1 MPIGYTRQMSLG
13 AHLQEEAQRA
23 LATDVPTPELPKGT
37 LDQYVD
43 VVDKLARAGI
53 LNQRHARMEPMRH
66 LLRGPV
72 YEQLARGLPYPSQD
86 RGGKFFAEGD
96 VLRGPTRDTLQELST
111 YSLPSRTDDDYYS
124 ALVPREHTETPG
136 FLKLLEVF
144 AAPSYAVSNFVNT
157 IANWMK
163 LASGAELRED
173 QKGELNIF
181 KETWKGLTLQDPET
195 FSSVLRNIG
204 WSSEDAFS
212 YYTRGAIGFVLDIMF
227 DPLTYLTAGSAGV
240 ARKTAG
246 SGVLQEYLRR
256 SKVKFGNGQRLKP
269 AQLLADISDKYVD
282 DLVAASQA
290 ADNIADLPRRNLSSH
305 VGSRRI
311 SVGLERLRSLREQ
324 LASARGSKVPSDDL
338 LMKAMSEEEILEMKW
353 AHRQDLMQQF
363 HQLAAN
369 RSAQELDK
377 FFNVADKA
385 DDFWNSFFR
394 QMRVDP
400 DMGYEL
406 MSELLKAENMLDKG
420 RVTKDAVRN
429 YLVGADVT
437 SVSSIKQAG
446 LQRMLEPG
454 GLKFSVPFTDVEYN
468 FFRSAYLDNL
478 KLSLETN
485 LAKFFGAIGDWA
497 TAPERTAWSAPA
509 TAAVKIIKEVA
520 VTGSVI
526 SARTARLFNKSGAV
540 PQHLAHITRVRDG
553 MRDKAAQE
561 AEEVASRALTMDGT
575 PIPEA
580 ERLAIFAALRESEDR
595 YMRHVE
601 SGNRY
606 TSKKRALAAAKARG
620 ASAEEIAEL
629 EKTAVDY
636 TDANVVAS
644 TLKIELGNT
653 VSDERLQEL
662 TKRAEEIN
670 QLFLNTADDMM
681 DAGAYEAWLSAYLP
695 TQYAKLPKKKVLKK
709 EGLKWMLSSS
719 DPFVK
724 ARKLRRKEAIKPTT
738 DGGLGLTE
746 TRDLWSLLYHR
757 DLATRFTQI
766 DRIAMGQ
773 IVDTIGIH
781 PGQVAQLLDAEY
793 GPNGTVA
800 ANLLGALRMHVSSI
814 EKVWSESE
822 ILEIFPALRQ
832 LKNLFET
839 GEFEKADKW
848 IDNNREMISKALIEG
863 EESFLKAMIESRDA
877 GQATVATFMH
887 NIDTNYEKLL
897 DRIADKD
904 EGLGWADAN
913 AVRDKAIEAFP
924 HLDEGFAVVAYIGA
938 YSQLIKNEMN
948 LLLEAATRSEV
959 ADAPA
964 IVKTAY
970 ARLLKMGQGKG
981 PESPL
986 GIIRSFG
993 AKNTMLPTDS
1003 PTINAVAGVGDVLQ
1017 LEPINVTKVVN
1028 SLIHSDAGNAA
1039 RLAQI
1044 EALQLSL
1051 ADESNALAQKLR
1063 KSSAERAKVA
1073 KIAEHIMLDVV
1084 APAFAEASV
1093 ISNVSAKIL
1102 MYQMAS
1108 AMPWAALEK
1117 RMLYTSDSLA
1127 IATSAHA
1134 DVLENTMQLIA
1145 AKDVKAPEAWA
1156 KVQQLFGADPRLH
1169 EVALAYAKKMRLPLP
1184 DNYVDDYDFML
1195 AMINDLRET
1204 QQRMGASGLHVLT
1217 QNPYVLDQNSD
1228 KYVLRQ
1234 KLKDQITEHLEQQF
1248 GDNPAALAIAKKLV
1262 LRPAQLDMRWN
1273 NWRASAGMREFMEI
1287 DYLGRSDAVIK
1298 KLKATAIDTT
1308 PQQALQ
1314 RARIAALQEVTS
1326 LVVNRIKFSE
1336 ELANAEDSALA
1347 ITRQRLQSVLS
1358 EQQRSAQASATAEV
1372 LEEFDQKLRQLTRA
1386 TVADTSLATGAD
1398 IGVPFEQALS
1408 EVDQAFNQ
1416 IKEQLSPF
1424 LTDQAGIAMLHG
1436 HLDQFT
1442 EQVLANAKR
1451 TRSMV
1456 DQAAQISRKLQS
1468 WTRSNAAL
1476 WSADPTEILDLV
1488 DEVRK
1493 LAKRLEGNTA
1503 RLQREMSEIYSS
1515 EAFAFGEIHG
1525 EKLLKYDEIE
1535 GNFWQIK
1542 KSLGEQ
1548 RGMPSVAASRQAL
1561 QDEIARLETTLKQH
1575 RNIGDG
1581 AEEYRKQLVQ
1591 ALEEQRRQVV
1601 QIDAVDELMQR
1612 SVNLLKKKAFTG
1624 AVEETRARKTVT
1636 PDQRDA
1642 IRKEAWDK
1650 YPFIEPER
1658 VKGPVS
1664 KQSQDAAKDAA
1675 DAANAEQ
1682 TAKRKAY
1689 EQKEIAKLQNTGRKK
1704 RRMSAGAAREAVRHM
1719 LTLAIADTWLRRGD
1733 FAEGSWYRA
1742 IDDLMNNGAKE
1753 KAFKPFIR
1761 QIKRAG
1767 VWDTDELVMVF
1778 RQVAEGPPVV
1788 MQGMRGAA
1796 SDRLFAMQLLP
1807 LDDFLKLPEKLD
1819 AYFTSQWEF
1828 WDGFLSA
1835 DTPMPTYRE
1844 LVAKM
1849 NEMGLASTPEWK
1861 EKLNRAARR
1870 MNNVF
1875 GKTYKG
1881 GMQEFYASVVRRRN
1895 EILARGDL
1903 NYTPMQMFYH
1913 YARSAANLTEQDIAS
1928 LWQYQKQAYAHER
1941 AWKETVA
1948 EWTGENFAIAGYED
1962 LPVTAK
1968 QIQQAQEAA
1977 EENARQAKARAK
1989 RKEQE
1994 EFDDAPKEQGEFQ
2007 WYERDEATKE
2017 LEQREREA
2025 ALEADAAKK
2034 RAQTAKQ
2041 GLMRK
2046 RMGEY
2051 KSARAAVQDY
2061 VRAMDE
2067 MHDAMY
2073 ESAWANHMH
2082 LPEWDEKAAFEEFRA
2097 LLLDSEV
2104 VEYQGSTGFDI
2115 PDPSSGIVFPTEEW
2129 AKNYIAVRTEVPP
2142 DKQLQEE
2149 VQRYTREVER
2159 FKSRAT
2165 RDSDTYNDRL
2175 AVMKRNHEEN
2185 MDKIKARGSLEW
2197 AWSGHPHIKEAYES
2211 GATAKECFV
2220 ISEDGYWLKEFDRLT
2235 YQIGVMRPDII
2246 EGSKNTVELRRAVM
2260 RWITEKQEFIT
2271 ESSQPGLLDLRRS
2284 LVEHILEE
2292 DRLSPA
2298 RYLITDQA
2306 DLYPLLVDVQRF
2318 RHAKVSR
2325 ITDDASMLREMMD
2338 DVAAATL
2345 RQASN
2350 SRAAVRLD
2358 PIVSWMASETIDG
2371 KSDVLKRM
2379 AARYLYSGNMA
2390 EYDASMDGFARFLFG
2405 EPMAQRDAMGK
2416 VGDLDRGQ
2424 IQRAQFWGRL
2434 FGLNVPLGQGPV
2446 RQNPYIPR
2454 GTAAASRSERAIRM
2468 RRTAT
2473 LATTVGADNL
2483 MQFIGNVEKYAAVT
2497 KTAKGTQRSSRF
2509 VTTQNAVK
2517 AVQAAGNAKVE
2528 PFAQLYERSIVAR
2541 YKVQGLEGQLE
2552 NLRKATNAG
2561 QPNTPSVQAARSL
2574 INYMKFRNIA
2584 QQHAALRQTIAQLPT
2599 QDDIAFMTL
2608 HAIDKKLNIE
2618 RAVDPEK
2625 RAERL
2630 NAYLET
2636 LGKQRDDRTDAEPRL
2651 AVVEGPEIRRLKGM
2665 KEKHDV
2671 KEQVYRFA
2679 GWQEQEKALRVELD
2693 DKLKSWGLPGL
2704 DDREVGEFVQA
2715 NLFDDAPTTTREPVI
2730 TIPDVREP
2738 VADNMER
2745 VRLNRSL
2752 SVDVPINDEGL
2763 AFDRAWF
2770 DGWRRRWDA
2779 WASLDPYYLVNA
2791 PILNPQLQTIKRILG
2806 NLSESDAAQQMYLYA
2821 ITGRVNVESLSVSQA
2836 AHVINYFGNKTAV
2849 EITELGHKL
2858 VEGWSQ
2864 RALNEYVRKTG
2875 RVPKAARRLSDPDT
2889 WEAEA
2894 GSPYEMVTLE
2904 LPQFRNELSPGG
2916 FDMGQPLK
2924 VERHIAEFISDR
2936 MFDDQALSAPVRD
2949 MLRRTVDPLTN
2960 QFKWW
2965 AIAVH
2970 PSSMMRNLL
2979 DGAIRTS
2986 FAIGMKAFNPK
2997 RNWDLFRILH
3007 AKDLQPGE
3015 RTITLGGV
3023 NYDAFFIRDMLERHA
3038 GGVAFS
3044 EKIGIVNRTVE
3055 GLGDPALH
3063 PLSSNYFFR
3072 KGRAIKNVIDNMN
3085 GAMDNMYRASIMMD
3099 LLDQGAP
3106 LGHAITQMHHV
3117 MFDYQWGLTPFERD
3131 IMRRMFPFYTFFR
3144 FNIPLSVS
3152 IALKH
3157 PGFMAGIA
3165 KTHSVLSE
3173 HGQGDFEAMLPSYI
3187 RAQWRFGSKVEGG
3200 ELKVFAGR
3208 NYLAMEDLAFVG
3220 KMIQTGKITDTFLDE
3235 VFARMNPLLKLPIEL
3250 ATGQNL
3256 YFGSELLEV
3265 SELKNSF
3272 LNLPVLNDWLQIRP
3286 VVLNGEQLYRVNG
3299 ERWHILMQSHFART
3313 YRTLADLFGEN
3324 RKGEF
3329 TTGVAGFLT
3338 GLRMQSVDL
3347 ERRYNH
3353 IKAVAKY
3360 NEKQVADAVASGDIQ
3375 KAKLLL
3381 GTLERSPYEQDRTL
3395 GAFSALKMHVED
3407 MRQKQRDP
3415 TVQIK

>member
-13 AHLQEEAQRA
+13 QHLQEQAQKA

-37 LDQYVD
+37 LNQYVD
-43 VVDKLARAGI
+43 IVDKLARAGI

-72 YEQLARGLPYPSQD
+72 HEQLARGLPYPSQD
-86 RGGKFFAEGD
+86 KGGKFFAEGD
-96 VLRGPTRDTLQELST
+96 MLRGPTRDTLQELTT
-111 YSLPSRTDDDYYS
+111 YNLPSRTEDDYYS

-144 AAPSYAVSNFVNT
+144 SAASYA
-157 IANWMK
+157 IANAANTAVNWAK

-181 KETWKGLTLQDPET
+181 KEMWKGLTLQDPET
-195 FSSVLRNIG
+195 WSGVLRNMG
-204 WSSEDAFS
+204 WTSEDAFS
-212 YYTRGAIGFVLDIMF
+212 YYTRGAIGFILDIAI
-227 DPLTYLTAGSAGV
+227 DPLTYMTVGVSGV
-240 ARKTAG
+240 AKKAAG
-246 SGVLQEYLRR
+246 SGVLQEYVRR
-256 SKVKFGNGQRLKP
+256 SSVKFANGQRLRP
-269 AQLLADISDKYVD
+269 MQLLANISDKYVD
-282 DLVAASQA
+282 DLVAASRA
-290 ADNIADLPRRNLSSH
+290 ADDVADLPARNLSSH
-305 VGSRRI
+305 VGGRRMA
-311 SVGLERLRSLREQ
+311 VGIERLRSLREQ
-324 LASARGSKVPSDDL
+324 LASARGSKVPDDDL

-353 AHRQDLMQQF
+353 AHRQDVMQQF
-363 HQLAAN
+363 HQLTAN

-406 MSELLKAENMLDKG
+406 MKELLRAENLLDKG
-420 RVTKDAVRN
+420 QVTKDAVRK

-437 SVSSIKQAG
+437 NVSSIKQAG

-454 GLKFSVPFTDVEYN
+454 GVKFSVPFTDIEYN

-478 KLSLETN
+478 KLSIETN

-497 TAPERTAWSAPA
+497 AAPERTAWSAPA
-509 TAAVKIIKEVA
+509 TAAVKITKELA

-526 SARTARLFNKSGAV
+526 AARTARLFNKSGAV
-540 PQHLAHITRVRDG
+540 PQHLSHITRVRDG
-553 MRDKAAQE
+553 MREKAAQE
-561 AEEVASRALTMDGT
+561 AEEVASKAMTIDGT
-575 PIPEA
+575 PIPEE

-606 TSKKRALAAAKARG
+606 TNKKRAIAAAKARG
-620 ASAEEIAEL
+620 ASAEEIAEI

-636 TDANVVAS
+636 TDSNVVAS
-644 TLKIELGNT
+644 TLKLELGDK
-653 VSDERLQEL
+653 VSDARLQEL

-695 TQYAKLPKKKVLKK
+695 TQYANLPKKKVLKK

-746 TRDLWSLLYHR
+746 TKDLWSLLYHR

-781 PGQVAQLLDAEY
+781 PGQIASLLDAEY

-800 ANLLGALRMHVSSI
+800 ANLLGALRMHVSAV
-814 EKVWSESE
+814 EKVWTESE
-822 ILEIFPALRQ
+822 ILEIFPDLEE

-839 GEFEKADKW
+839 GEFGKAANW
-848 IDNNREMISKALIEG
+848 VENSRHLISRALIEG
-863 EESFLKAMIESRDA
+863 DESFLKALMESRDA
-877 GQATVATFMH
+877 GQATVATFMQG
-887 NIDTNYEKLL
+887 IDTNYELTL
-897 DRIADKD
+897 NRIVDPQ
-904 EGLGWADAN
+904 EGLNWVDPDE
-913 AVRDKAIEAFP
+913 VRAAAIEAFP
-924 HLDEGFAVVAYIGA
+924 HLDEGFAVVAYVGA
-938 YSQLIKNEMN
+938 YSQLIRYEMN
-948 LLLEAATRSEV
+948 LMLEAAKINDLTKNV
-959 ADAPA
+959 PAP
-964 IVKTAY
+964 VRTVY
-970 ARLLKMGQGKG
+970 GRLLKLGQGKG
-981 PESPL
+981 PGSPYE
-986 GIIRSFG
+986 IIRGFG
-993 AKNTMLPTDS
+993 VQNVQPHYE
-1003 PTINAVAGVGDVLQ
+1003 PVTINAITGAQEGLTT
-1017 LEPINVTKVVN
+1017 EPLNVTKVVN
-1028 SLIHSDAGNAA
+1028 SLIHADAGNAA
-1039 RLAQI
+1039 RLAQL

-1051 ADESNALAQKLR
+1051 ADESSELMKKLR
-1063 KSSAERAKVA
+1063 GSSTERAKAA
-1073 KIAEHIMLDVV
+1073 KIAEHIMLDIV
-1084 APAFAEASV
+1084 APAFAEASA
-1093 ISNVSAKIL
+1093 ISNLSAKTL

-1117 RMLYTSDSLA
+1117 RMLHSTDSLA
-1127 IATSAHA
+1127 ISTAAYA
-1134 DVLENTMQLIA
+1134 DVFENTLELIKSQDSKA
-1145 AKDVKAPEAWA
+1145 AEAWA
-1156 KVQQLFGADPRLH
+1156 EVRRLFGVDNRLH
-1169 EVALAYAKKMRLPLP
+1169 EVAVAYAKKMRLPLP
-1184 DNYVDDYDFML
+1184 DNYVDDAEFML
-1195 AMINDLRET
+1195 NMIKDLRKT
-1204 QQRMGASGLHVLT
+1204 QKRMASSGIDVFT
-1217 QNPYVLDQNSD
+1217 QNPYVYDLNSK
-1228 KYVLRQ
+1228 KYELRKELKE
-1234 KLKDQITEHLEQQF
+1234 KLTEQLEQQF

-1262 LRPAQLDMRWN
+1262 LRPAPLDMRWN
-1273 NWRASAGMREFMEI
+1273 GWRASDGMREFMEI
-1287 DYLGRSDAVIK
+1287 SYVGKADAVITK
-1298 KLKATAIDTT
+1298 IKATAIDTT
-1308 PQQALQ
+1308 PKQALQ
-1314 RARIAALQEVTS
+1314 RARLAALTDVTS

-1347 ITRQRLQSVLS
+1347 ITRQKLQSVLG
-1358 EQQRSAQASATAEV
+1358 EQKRTAEAAAAAEL
-1372 LEEFDQKLRQLTRA
+1372 LEEFDNKLRQLTRA

-1408 EVDQAFNQ
+1408 EVDQAFGQ
-1416 IKEQLSPF
+1416 IKEALSPF
-1424 LTDQAGIAMLHG
+1424 LTDQAGIAMLHE

-1442 EQVLANAKR
+1442 DQVLANAKR

-1525 EKLLKYDEIE
+1525 EKLLKYDEVE

-1542 KSLGEQ
+1542 KALGEQ
-1548 RGMPSVAASRQAL
+1548 RGTPSVEAQRQARKD
-1561 QDEIARLETTLKQH
+1561 QIARLETTLKEHQ
-1575 RNIGDG
+1575 GLTEY
-1581 AEEYRKQLVQ
+1581 AESYRKELVQ

-1601 QIDAVDELMQR
+1601 QIDAVDEMMQR
-1612 SVNLLKKKAFTG
+1612 SVNVLKRKAFAG
-1624 AVEETRARKTVT
+1624 AVSETRARRVVT
-1636 PDQRDA
+1636 PEQRA
-1642 IRKEAWDK
+1642 EIRKEAWAK
-1650 YPFIEPER
+1650 YPRIEPER
-1658 VKGPVS
+1658 TKGPQS
-1664 KQSQDAAKDAA
+1664 KQAQDAAKDAA
-1675 DAANAEQ
+1675 DAANVEQ
-1682 TAKRKAY
+1682 TKKRTAY
-1689 EQKEIAKLQNTGRKK
+1689 EKREIDRLEKSTGRKRK
-1704 RRMSAGAAREAVRHM
+1704 TMSAGTAREAVRHM
-1719 LTLAIADTWLRRGD
+1719 LTVAIADTWLRRGD

-1753 KAFKPFIR
+1753 QAFKPFIR
-1761 QIKRAG
+1761 QIKKDG
-1767 VWDTDELVMVF
+1767 VWDTDELVQVF
-1778 RQVAEGPPVV
+1778 RQVAVGPPAV

-1807 LDDFLKLPEKLD
+1807 IDEFQKLPEKLD
-1819 AYFTSQWEF
+1819 AFFTNQWEF
-1828 WDGFLSA
+1828 WDGFLSP
-1835 DTPMPTYRE
+1835 DTPMPTFNDLIR
-1844 LVAKM
+1844 KM
-1849 NEMGLASTPEWK
+1849 KEMGLESTEYWK
-1861 EKLNRAARR
+1861 NKLHRAARR
-1870 MNNVF
+1870 MNDVF
-1875 GKTYKG
+1875 SKSYDG
-1881 GMQEFYASVVRRRN
+1881 GIQAFYTSVIKRRD

-1903 NYTPMQMFYH
+1903 TYTPMQMFYQ
-1913 YARSAANLTEQDIAS
+1913 YARSAANLAEEDIAS
-1928 LWQYQKQAYAHER
+1928 LWLYQKQAYAYER

-1948 EWTGENFAIAGYED
+1948 EWTSENFAFVGYED

-1968 QIQQAQEAA
+1968 QIKEAQEAA

-1989 RKEQE
+1989 RKEQDEYDAANKVQADLSFE
-1994 EFDDAPKEQGEFQ
+1994 EVAEIFRDAEK
-2007 WYERDEATKE
+2007 
-2017 LEQREREA
+2017 EA
-2025 ALEADAAKK
+2025 ADELLAKQR
-2034 RAQTAKQ
+2034 RAQMAEK
-2041 GLMRK
+2041 GLMRQK
-2046 RMGEY
+2046 MQAH
-2051 KSARAAVQDY
+2051 KSSREALQDY
-2061 VRAMDE
+2061 IGAMDE

-2073 ESAWANHMH
+2073 GSAWANHMH
-2082 LPEWDEKAAFEEFRA
+2082 LPEWDEDAAFEEFRA

-2104 VEYQGSTGFDI
+2104 VEYEGSTGFNM
-2115 PDPSSGIVFPTEEW
+2115 PEPSSNIVRPTKEW
-2129 AKNYIAVRTEVPP
+2129 ATNYVAVRKGLPNTEALEAE
-2142 DKQLQEE
+2142 KK
-2149 VQRYTREVER
+2149 RYER
-2159 FKSRAT
+2159 QVANFKSRGT
-2165 RDSDTYNDRL
+2165 RDADTYKDRL
-2175 AVMKRNHEEN
+2175 AVMERDHLEA
-2185 MDKIKARGSLEW
+2185 MDKIAARASVDFEW
-2197 AWSGHPHIKEAYES
+2197 TGHPHIREAYES
-2211 GATAKECFV
+2211 GATASECFV
-2220 ISEDGYWLKEFDRLT
+2220 IAEDGKWLKEFDRLARD
-2235 YQIGVMRPDII
+2235 IAVKRPDIFKDT
-2246 EGSKNTVELRRAVM
+2246 KNVVEARQAVM
-2260 RWITEKQEFIT
+2260 DWIIEKQEFIT

-2284 LVEHILEE
+2284 LTEHILLNE
-2292 DRLSPA
+2292 RLAPA
-2298 RYLITDQA
+2298 RYLVTDSG
-2306 DLYPLLVDVQRF
+2306 DLHPFLVDVQRF
-2318 RHAKVSR
+2318 RHAKVAN

-2379 AARYLYSGNMA
+2379 AARYLYSGNMPD
-2390 EYDASMDGFARFLFG
+2390 YDASMDGFARFLFG
-2405 EPMAQRDAMGK
+2405 EPVVQRNVEGTA
-2416 VGDLDRGQ
+2416 GDLDRGQ
-2424 IQRAQFWGRL
+2424 VQRAQFWGRL
-2434 FGLNVPLGQGPV
+2434 FGLNVPMQQGPV
-2446 RQNPYIPR
+2446 RVNPNIPR
-2454 GTAAASRSERAIRM
+2454 DTPAARRSERAIRM
-2468 RRTAT
+2468 RRKAT
-2473 LATTVGADNL
+2473 LSTTVGAGKLLDFIDN
-2483 MQFIGNVEKYAAVT
+2483 FEKYAAV
-2497 KTAKGTQRSSRF
+2497 KETAKGTQRSSRF
-2509 VTTQNAVK
+2509 VTTQQAVK
-2517 AVQAAGNAKVE
+2517 AVQAAGNQKVQ
-2528 PFAQLYERSIVAR
+2528 PLADLYEKAIEAR
-2541 YKVQGLEGQLE
+2541 LRLKGTESQLAH
-2552 NLRKATNAG
+2552 LRAATNAEL
-2561 QPNTPSVQAARSL
+2561 PNTPSVQAARSL

-2599 QDDIAFMTL
+2599 QGDVAFMTL
-2608 HAIDKKLNIE
+2608 HAIDKKINIE
-2618 RAVDPEK
+2618 RGVDPAR

-2630 NAYLET
+2630 DAYLEA
-2636 LGKQRDDRTDAEPRL
+2636 LGKQRDDRMSYEGGAGAARY
-2651 AVVEGPEIRRLKGM
+2651 GPEIRRLKGM
-2665 KEKHDV
+2665 KENHNV
-2671 KEQVYRFA
+2671 KQQVYRFA
-2679 GWQEQEKALRVELD
+2679 GWQEQEKALKVELE
-2693 DKLKSWGLPGL
+2693 DKLRSWGMPGL
-2704 DDREVGEFVQA
+2704 YDRELAMQSATDFAHLQK
-2715 NLFDDAPTTTREPVI
+2715 
-2730 TIPDVREP
+2730 P

-2745 VRLNRSL
+2745 VYLGRGEQKLVL
-2752 SVDVPINDEGL
+2752 DVPINDKGL

-2770 DGWRRRWDA
+2770 DGWMRRWES
-2779 WASLDPYYLVNA
+2779 WNSLDPYYLVNA
-2791 PILNPQLQTIKRILG
+2791 PILNPQMQTIKRMLG
-2806 NLSESDAAQQMYLYA
+2806 NMTDSDAAQQMYLFA
-2821 ITGRVNVESLSVSQA
+2821 ITGRVDVENLTVSQA

-2875 RVPKAARRLSDPDT
+2875 RVPKAARRLSDPET

-2894 GSPYEMVTLE
+2894 GSPYEMVSLE
-2904 LPQFRNELSPGG
+2904 LEQFRGEMSPGG
-2916 FDMGQPLK
+2916 FDMGQPLR

-3023 NYDAFFIRDMLERHA
+3023 DYDAFFIRDMLERNA

-3072 KGRAIKNVIDNMN
+3072 KGRAFKNVVDNMN
-3085 GAMDNMYRASIMMD
+3085 GAMDNMYRASILMD

-3106 LGHAITQMHHV
+3106 MGHAITQMHHV

-3152 IALKH
+3152 IAVKH
-3157 PGFMAGIA
+3157 PGFMAGIG

-3187 RAQWRFGSKVEGG
+3187 RSQWRFGSKVDGT

-3286 VVLNGEQLYRVNG
+3286 VILNGEELYRVNG

-3381 GTLERSPYEQDRTL
+3381 GTLERSPYEQDKTL

-3407 MRQKQRDP
+3407 MQQKQRDP